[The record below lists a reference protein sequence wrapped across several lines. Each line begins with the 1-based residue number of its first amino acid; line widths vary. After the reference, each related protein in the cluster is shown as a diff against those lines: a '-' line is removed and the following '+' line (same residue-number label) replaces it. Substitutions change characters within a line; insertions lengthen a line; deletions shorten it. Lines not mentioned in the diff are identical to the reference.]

1 MESKRSKGSGK
12 LTVISLL
19 LIIGLSIVGVVTAL
33 TGEKKPATVDSN
45 IKAEPKQSALQLP
58 AADH

>member
-1 MESKRSKGSGK
+1 MESKGSKGSGK

-33 TGEKKPATVDSN
+33 TGEKKTAMVDSG
-45 IKAEPKQSALQLP
+45 IKAESKQPAKQLP
-58 AADH
+58 AADQ